1 MKSEKS
7 AGGPEPSSDPMF
19 EVFDLI
25 GAIARRMDRLQALA
39 LSRTNLTAPQYMIL
53 ANLHEKDGRPL
64 GELADIM
71 RCSKSTIT
79 GVVDTMERKGLVARV
94 PNPEDRRSHLVRITP
109 KGKALRKSSPELES
123 FFESC
128 GPCLDVKEFER
139 LRESLAR
146 LDRAMSE
153 LVVAA

>member
-1 MKSEKS
+1 MKSATRAENH
-7 AGGPEPSSDPMF
+7 ELSSDPMF

-25 GAIARRMDRLQALA
+25 GALARRMDRLQALA

-64 GELADIM
+64 SELAGIM
-71 RCSKSTIT
+71 RCSKSTMT
-79 GVVDTMERKGLVARV
+79 GVVDTMERKGLVARE

-109 KGKALRKSSPELES
+109 KGKALRRSSPELET

-128 GPCLDVKEFER
+128 GPCLAAKEFEQ
-139 LRESLAR
+139 LRGLLAR

>member
-1 MKSEKS
+1 MKSEKR
-7 AGGPEPSSDPMF
+7 AGSPELSSDPMF
-19 EVFDLI
+19 EAFGLI
-25 GAIARRMDRLQALA
+25 EAIARRMDRLQALA

-64 GELADIM
+64 SELAEVM

-79 GVVDTMERKGLVARV
+79 GVVDTMERKGLVARE
-94 PNPEDRRSHLVRITP
+94 PNTEDRRSHLVRITP
-109 KGKALRKSSPELES
+109 KGKALRRSSPELET

-128 GPCLDVKEFER
+128 GPCLEAKEFVQLQR
-139 LRESLAR
+139 LLAR
-146 LDRAMSE
+146 LDQAMSE